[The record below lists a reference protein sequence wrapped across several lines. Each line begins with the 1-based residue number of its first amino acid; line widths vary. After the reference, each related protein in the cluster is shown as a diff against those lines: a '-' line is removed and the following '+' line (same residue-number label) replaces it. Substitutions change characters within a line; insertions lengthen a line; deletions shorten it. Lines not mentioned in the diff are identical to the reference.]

1 MSMTRKVY
9 LVQPNKYREMYFVT
23 DSPCSCRKK
32 GKSATAGY
40 IVEYVDGG
48 MVNIY
53 PSWMFDCVLRES
65 EMVGE
70 IPYVPIKNDYISI
83 LEPLAELRN
92 MRELK

>member
-9 LVQPNKYREMYFVT
+9 LIQSMYFVT
-23 DSPCSCRKK
+23 DSPCSCWKK

-40 IVEYVDGG
+40 QVEYVNGE

-53 PSWMFDCVLRES
+53 PTWMFDCVLRES

-70 IPYVPIKNDYISI
+70 IPYVPIKEDYLPI

-92 MRELK
+92 MREN